1 MNELNRL
8 KKQIQDGINNKITGK
23 CNVTIIDNTLIID
36 IASKHLTEAIIRIIY
51 TNIYEDIQQGL
62 TSTVYINQTLKEYKL
77 QIYRRFFKK
86 TYWQKSINMV
96 YYTCNKDSF
105 QLRLP

>member
-1 MNELNRL
+1 MNESSRL
-8 KKQIQDGINNKITGK
+8 KKQIQEGINNKITGK
-23 CNVTIIDNTLIID
+23 CSVTIIDNTLIID
-36 IASKHLTEAIIRIIY
+36 IESKHLTEAIIRIIY

-62 TSTVYINQTLKEYKL
+62 TSTVYINQALKEYKS

-86 TYWQKSINMV
+86 TYWQKRVNMI